1 MFYGGKGTAILSD
14 KQVFPH
20 LFPFFGIFFVFTT
33 ETRYGDC
40 AGNVRVRVKGS
51 SINCFVV
58 IFGILDSRYLVGAKE
73 HSGSLQIFDFKGESA
88 GIVTE

>member
-40 AGNVRVRVKGS
+40 AGNVRVRVEITDLK
-51 SINCFVV
+51 N
-58 IFGILDSRYLVGAKE
+58 
-73 HSGSLQIFDFKGESA
+73 LQLWQIMQEKCWRHC
-88 GIVTE
+88 